1 MPGLPA
7 TRRENAVNADRPTP
21 TPGGEAMLDRCGPKD
36 LLPLPDGPA
45 PEDLLPVEHV
55 GPDELLPDGRGHPKA
70 GGAP

>member
-1 MPGLPA
+1 
-7 TRRENAVNADRPTP
+7 
-21 TPGGEAMLDRCGPKD
+21 MLDRCGPED

-55 GPDELLPDGRGHPKA
+55 GPDELLPDGRDHPKA